1 MKSEEVNYKKNFCE
15 KYFDSGCWDL
25 DVLNKVDVLLKD
37 KKGNFLLYIEAKFII
52 TNDAEYR
59 SALAQVIITNKK
71 QSRIMNRIA
80 LVYQDNKKNDVLELI
95 DCSDN
100 SVMYNNDINW
110 KSEVP
115 SHPTKDAIDR
125 INDRI
130 KNKITRYINEE
141 IVELYKRIK
150 KDQDVQFDITEDN
163 VENVYNHWKNEIS
176 FRENVSDEQDL
187 INLFLIDILNG
198 TTYKKSFYED
208 IEENTLFGKEK
219 TGTREVDTENDLIR
233 EGTNL
238 SKYSIVYNSNS
249 QVDGIKYEGKYRSTY
264 YTIKNSEKYQEFWK
278 KYKRPPEKHEF
289 LKIIERSDRLYSDKY
304 RRPLVYRQL

>member
-1 MKSEEVNYKKNFCE
+1 
-15 KYFDSGCWDL
+15 
-25 DVLNKVDVLLKD
+25 
-37 KKGNFLLYIEAKFII
+37 
-52 TNDAEYR
+52 
-59 SALAQVIITNKK
+59 
-71 QSRIMNRIA
+71 MNRVA

-176 FRENVSDEQDL
+176 FRENVNDEQDL

-249 QVDGIKYEGKYRSTY
+249 QVDGIKYEGKY
-264 YTIKNSEKYQEFWK
+264 I
-278 KYKRPPEKHEF
+278 
-289 LKIIERSDRLYSDKY
+289 
-304 RRPLVYRQL
+304 